1 MDTPTVLPGA
11 ARQYLARYYDR
22 LDRVEEDFARSRLS
36 DSLSCNAARQMAL
49 VLRAAADL
57 ARWLPGGLVSPSLIS
72 LAATI
77 GEGAGS
83 YAARLDAPE
92 SADTAGSANEED
104 LRLSQVWVR
113 HVLARTL
120 VGMRAAPLSLSPSLG
135 VVWLSAAA
143 YACRGILEGCRLSLR
158 FPLSEESAS
167 LLRELRDDTRRV
179 ENACSRLLRTEATP
193 PPHQGE

>member
-22 LDRVEEDFARSRLS
+22 LDRVEEDFARTRLS

-49 VLRAAADL
+49 VLRAAVDL

-113 HVLARTL
+113 HILARTL

-143 YACRGILEGCRLSLR
+143 YACRGILDGCRLSLR

-167 LLRELRDDTRRV
+167 LLKELRNDTRRA
-179 ENACSRLLRTEATP
+179 ENACSRLLRTETTP
-193 PPHQGE
+193 PPPQGE

>member
-22 LDRVEEDFARSRLS
+22 LDRVEEDFARTRLS

-77 GEGAGS
+77 AEGAGS
-83 YAARLDAPE
+83 YAARLDASE

-104 LRLSQVWVR
+104 LRLSQVWIR

-143 YACRGILEGCRLSLR
+143 YACRGILDGCRLSLR

-167 LLRELRDDTRRV
+167 LLTELRDDTRRA
-179 ENACSRLLRTEATP
+179 ENACSRLLRTETTP
-193 PPHQGE
+193 PPTQGE